1 MYLISETVVLGI
13 PASETV
19 VFNSISSKPVVV
31 TSLSFSSFYSF
42 NFSSFLFTQN
52 ATPKI
57 TIFSYYYHRECFV
70 LLYTCIQIVTLPW
83 ESAQFYH
90 WINLTYIFFPRISLH
105 THWKIILQMPFFC
118 FLRFTCLLSSS
129 QFPRLLV
136 FPFPFKYFLMFLS
149 KFFYADADSYYVCIP
164 YVLEIM
170 YDVTKSSGG
179 RILFF
184 RGFWNAVDIKN
195 VGKKTHNGDRTLL
208 KFL

>member
-1 MYLISETVVLGI
+1 MYLIYETVVFGI

-70 LLYTCIQIVTLPW
+70 LLYTCIQVVTLPW

-90 WINLTYIFFPRISLH
+90 WINLTYISFPRISLH

-118 FLRFTCLLSSS
+118 LLRFTCLLSSS
-129 QFPRLLV
+129 QFPRLLM

-149 KFFYADADSYYVCIP
+149 KFFLCWCWQLLCLHTLCFGDNVWCYK
-164 YVLEIM
+164 VL
-170 YDVTKSSGG
+170 GG
-179 RILFF
+179 KDFIFQRILECC
-184 RGFWNAVDIKN
+184 R
-195 VGKKTHNGDRTLL
+195 H
-208 KFL
+208 